1 MGIDEEFDRFVK
13 ASFVGLCRTGYL
25 ICGDRQ
31 RAEDAAQEALQR
43 AHRHWRRVS
52 DPLAYTRRA
61 LSTILIDQSR
71 RPWRREVPTEAS
83 PERPL
88 ADASLA
94 VDDRDEMLRALDGL
108 SPRQRGCVVL
118 RFYQDLSVAETAAAL
133 GIAEGTVKRATSD
146 AMHALRGI
154 LRADEDLI
162 P

>member
-31 RAEDAAQEALQR
+31 RAEDAAQEALLR

-88 ADASLA
+88 AGSH
-94 VDDRDEMLRALDGL
+94 DRYWRGPNAL
-108 SPRQRGCVVL
+108 SRV
-118 RFYQDLSVAETAAAL
+118 
-133 GIAEGTVKRATSD
+133 
-146 AMHALRGI
+146 
-154 LRADEDLI
+154 
-162 P
+162 

>member
-1 MGIDEEFDRFVK
+1 MSVDEEFDRFVRD
-13 ASFVGLCRTGYL
+13 SFVALCRAGYL
-25 ICGDRQ
+25 ICGDRH
-31 RAEDAAQEALQR
+31 RAEDAAQEALLR
-43 AHRHWRRVS
+43 AHRHWRRLA
-52 DPLAYTRRA
+52 DPLAYSRRA
-61 LSTILIDQSR
+61 LATILIDQSR
-71 RPWRREVPTEAS
+71 RPWRREIPTGAS

-88 ADASLA
+88 ADESGA
-94 VDDRDEMLRALDGL
+94 VNDRDEVLRALSQL

-133 GIAEGTVKRATSD
+133 GVAEGTVKRATSD

>member
-31 RAEDAAQEALQR
+31 RAEDAAQEALLR

-94 VDDRDEMLRALDGL
+94 VDDRDRQPERGGHRRVQRHGVDADLHHPDRAEL
-108 SPRQRGCVVL
+108 SACRSL
-118 RFYQDLSVAETAAAL
+118 
-133 GIAEGTVKRATSD
+133 ATW
-146 AMHALRGI
+146 G
-154 LRADEDLI
+154 
-162 P
+162 